1 MSLTIFDDLIEDF
14 LKKEKEL
21 YNRDD
26 VPPWAKRK
34 EFEILRSTLD
44 PFISRDMS
52 VLKVC
57 STDTISEHREVLI
70 EYLHNIHSL
79 SYEMSETWVVA
90 FGTGD
95 MNALMKREWQID
107 GLKYFDDESKTATHG
122 VTPGSSYK
130 AMRMNIDRGRPYV
143 NLHIGSSATKA
154 DVIWFIK
161 NTWKNEVESK
171 VKTRAFTGRMT
182 PAESLRKFI
191 TARLK
196 EIGVE
201 QKDIRRYWETEFGY
215 ELEDSTYRQPFH
227 EPTYEEDLFFEARA
241 QLGESLGKK
250 IQPGD
255 KNHRLVIDKSNHNHF
270 KLQ

>member
-14 LKKEKEL
+14 LKKEKSL

-44 PFISRDMS
+44 PFISRDIS

-70 EYLHNIHSL
+70 EYLHKTHNL
-79 SYEMSETWVVA
+79 SYEISETWVIA
-90 FGTGD
+90 FGTGNMD
-95 MNALMKREWQID
+95 MLMKREWQID

-122 VTPGSSYK
+122 VTPESSYK
-130 AMRMNIDRGRPYV
+130 AMRMNIDRGRPYI

-161 NTWKNEVESK
+161 NTWKEEVETK
-171 VKTRAFTGRMT
+171 VETRAFTRRMT
-182 PAESLRKFI
+182 PDDSLRRFI
-191 TARLK
+191 SDRLK
-196 EIGVE
+196 KLGVA
-201 QKDIRRYWETEFGY
+201 QKDIRQYWEKEFNIVRD
-215 ELEDSTYRQPFH
+215 DSSYRQPFH
-227 EPTYEEDLFFEARA
+227 EPTHEEDLFFEARA
-241 QLGESLGKK
+241 QLGKDLGKK

-255 KNHRLVIDKSNHNHF
+255 KTYELVIDKSNHNHF